1 MGVSE
6 ARGVAAEIRGD
17 ELARGGVSTRF
28 GRVEKARG
36 RGVHRLKRHVHMTDE
51 ATVWCDRE
59 AGKPMSGP
67 GQVLARVQGRGAPG
81 PVLVNPS
88 EFLFNTL

>member
-6 ARGVAAEIRGD
+6 ARGVAVEIHAGD
-17 ELARGGVSTRF
+17 LARGGVSARL

-36 RGVHRLKRHVHMTDE
+36 RGLHRLKGLVHVSDE
-51 ATVWCDRE
+51 ATVWFDRE

-67 GQVLARVQGRGAPG
+67 GLVLARVQGRGAPG